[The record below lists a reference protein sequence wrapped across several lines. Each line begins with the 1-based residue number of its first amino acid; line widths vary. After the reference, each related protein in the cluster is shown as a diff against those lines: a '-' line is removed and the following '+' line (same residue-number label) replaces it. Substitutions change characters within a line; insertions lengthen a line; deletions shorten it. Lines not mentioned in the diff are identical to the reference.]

1 MNTIALIVLLSLR
14 VLIPF
19 SILITIGEWIRRREK
34 RYWLHM

>member
-1 MNTIALIVLLSLR
+1 MNTIALIVLLSIR

-19 SILITIGEWIRRREK
+19 GVLVAFGEWVRRREK

>member
-1 MNTIALIVLLSLR
+1 MNIIALIIILTIR

-19 SILITIGEWIRRREK
+19 SVLIAFGEWIRRREK